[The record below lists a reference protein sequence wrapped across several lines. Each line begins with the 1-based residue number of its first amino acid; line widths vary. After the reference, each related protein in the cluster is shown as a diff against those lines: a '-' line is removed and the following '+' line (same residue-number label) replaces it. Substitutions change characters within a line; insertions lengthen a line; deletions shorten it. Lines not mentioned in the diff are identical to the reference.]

1 MKYFKFHI
9 QILNIFQISTAV
21 VLLKRSITEED
32 VRNAFACSSCAQT
45 FQEYLELQQRLT
57 NIENVFTNKSSSVPA
72 VKNDLEPVLYQNEE
86 PIDTSGLEFSSINDI
101 LQEEEEIDN
110 PESGIIV
117 QDLSYA
123 LLQDDGTIVYE
134 EALIQSQ
141 TEIVDNDE
149 IAYEYVDGQIQE
161 QDVEEEEI
169 ITSSDQVV
177 SAKNVSGS
185 PNEALKCSHCPFET
199 NSKSSKTNA
208 NYMVT
213 HLQEIHYINVVI
225 CEVCGEEFINKE
237 EYKEHK
243 SKKTEFV
250 WYQGK

>member
-9 QILNIFQISTAV
+9 QILNIFQISTAAI
-21 VLLKRSITEED
+21 LLKRSITEED

-72 VKNDLEPVLYQNEE
+72 DLEPVLYNTEE
-86 PIDTSGLEFSSINDI
+86 PIDTTELEFSSINDI

-134 EALIQSQ
+134 EALIQAQ
-141 TEIVDNDE
+141 TEIVNND
-149 IAYEYVDGQIQE
+149 G
-161 QDVEEEEI
+161 
-169 ITSSDQVV
+169 
-177 SAKNVSGS
+177 
-185 PNEALKCSHCPFET
+185 
-199 NSKSSKTNA
+199 
-208 NYMVT
+208 
-213 HLQEIHYINVVI
+213 
-225 CEVCGEEFINKE
+225 
-237 EYKEHK
+237 
-243 SKKTEFV
+243 
-250 WYQGK
+250 

>member
-1 MKYFKFHI
+1 M
-9 QILNIFQISTAV
+9 
-21 VLLKRSITEED
+21 
-32 VRNAFACSSCAQT
+32 
-45 FQEYLELQQRLT
+45 QQRLT

-72 VKNDLEPVLYQNEE
+72 VKNDLEPVLYNTEE

-134 EALIQSQ
+134 EALIQTQ
-141 TEIVDNDE
+141 TEIVNNDGPQEEE

-169 ITSSDQVV
+169 ITSSEQVV

-185 PNEALKCSHCPFET
+185 PNEVLKCSHCPFET

-243 SKKTEFV
+243 SKTTEFV
-250 WYQGK
+250 LYVGK